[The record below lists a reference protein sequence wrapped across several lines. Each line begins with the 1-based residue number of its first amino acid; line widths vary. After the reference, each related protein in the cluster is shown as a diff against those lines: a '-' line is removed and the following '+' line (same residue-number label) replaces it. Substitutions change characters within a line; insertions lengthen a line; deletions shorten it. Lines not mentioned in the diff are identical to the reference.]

1 MAESDSGPTSP
12 LDILGNIPARFLEAK
27 HRLNRVVL
35 WAAIVGILA
44 GLVGTGF
51 RMTVHHILQQRQQL
65 AAALADYPI
74 LNWLIPSLVAGG
86 MVYARVWLVRRVAPD
101 TAGSCLPQL
110 GGAL

>member
-1 MAESDSGPTSP
+1 M
-12 LDILGNIPARFLEAK
+12 GNIPARFLEAK